1 MKDSYSSESVPQA
14 RLAFVFQNDR
24 WEVVD
29 ESGELA
35 DPPVLKPGETI
46 LFEARESQVA
56 LQFPQ
61 ADLFREFKEFT
72 ATVARGESLALTLRS
87 GAVTKQT
94 VIVYAAYCVAEKH
107 PMDYAV
113 GGSPPIIV
121 MKPD

>member
-1 MKDSYSSESVPQA
+1 MKDSYESASEPQA

-35 DPPVLKPGETI
+35 DPPVLKPGETV
-46 LFEARESQVA
+46 LFEARESQIA
-56 LQFPQ
+56 LQFPR
-61 ADLFREFKEFT
+61 ADLFRDFKAFT
-72 ATVARGESLALTLRS
+72 TTVARGDSLALTLRN

-94 VIVYAAYCVAEKH
+94 VIVYAAYCIAKER

-113 GGSPPIIV
+113 GGSPPILV
-121 MKPD
+121 MKPT